1 MENLA
6 QQQRDACIAAYQDY
20 WQQQGLLLNQMAAV
34 ANQQLANQAAQ
45 ATQRLEPGITWERT
59 RGNRHRVVIRRE
71 AEYVPV
77 YGNGLAM
84 AGNALPQLG
93 ISVLFGSWV

>member
-1 MENLA
+1 MENST
-6 QQQRDACIAAYQDY
+6 QQQQNACAAAYQGY
-20 WQQQGLLLNQMAAV
+20 WQQQAQNV
-34 ANQQLANQAAQ
+34 ANQQLANQLTQ
-45 ATQRLEPGITWERT
+45 ASRRLEPGITWERT

-93 ISVLFGSWV
+93 IGLGNLLGPWM